1 MLTESDLRIRMLK
14 QIQYYKLCK
23 GEFYEKENRKGF
35 LI

>member
-23 GEFYEKENRKGF
+23 GKFYEKENREGLF
-35 LI
+35 I